1 MTRLR
6 RKKMKLDVYNKKG
19 EKLKTPIDVSE
30 DLFDRDLNENLL
42 AQYVRVFQLNQRQGT
57 SKTKT
62 RGEVSGG
69 GRKPW
74 PQKGTGRA
82 RHGSIRS
89 PLWVKG
95 GTVFGPQPKN
105 WGRKMPRKMRHAALC
120 SAFSQK
126 NKEGNLK
133 IVKNLELDE
142 IRTKTMAELVE
153 AYREGEEKSNLLLV
167 VPKEEEKIILSAR
180 NLPKV
185 KVVSAGMVNA
195 YDVLW
200 AEQVVLTASA
210 VEQLEEIL
218 V

>member
-1 MTRLR
+1 
-6 RKKMKLDVYNKKG
+6 MKLDVYNKKG

-62 RGEVSGG
+62 RREVSGG

-105 WGRKMPRKMRHAALC
+105 WGRKMSRKMRHAALC

>member
-1 MTRLR
+1 
-6 RKKMKLDVYNKKG
+6 MKLDVYNKKG

-105 WGRKMPRKMRHAALC
+105 WGRKMSRKMRHAALC